1 MAKYEIMLVVRGDID
16 ENAANKVCD
25 ELSSTL
31 SASNLDVKKH
41 GLKELAYE
49 IKKNKHGYYFQL
61 NFDSNESNGIK
72 EFGRIARINKQV
84 LRHLIINLEK
94 DYGYKAT
101 LNPKKVAR
109 NEKRASIYVKV
120 QEEIK
125 RRTEERLAMLASQEN
140 ATTEKNEN
148 E

>member
-16 ENAANKVCD
+16 EIAANNVSN
-25 ELSSTL
+25 ELISILKPTSPT
-31 SASNLDVKKH
+31 VKKL

-49 IKKNKHGYYFQL
+49 IKKVKRGYYYQI
-61 NFDSNESNGIK
+61 NFNNNDANIIK
-72 EFGRIARINKQV
+72 EFDRVARIKKEV

-101 LNPKKVAR
+101 NNAKKVAR
-109 NEKRASIYVKV
+109 NEKRANIHAKI

-125 RRTEERLAMLASQEN
+125 RKAEERLANSTQEN
-140 ATTEKNEN
+140 SSFNK
-148 E
+148 